1 MMEMFFNKICRPPPD
16 SYKTNAQNSVR
27 ALFIDMIEMFI
38 MERCR
43 LTPRGSY
50 KDNAQNPVTTLFIDM
65 IEMFIMKRCISTPPG
80 SYKTNLK
87 IQ

>member
-1 MMEMFFNKICRPPPD
+1 MIKIFITERCRPTPTWSYKVNASNSLKTLLIYMMEMFFNKICRPPPD
-16 SYKTNAQNSVR
+16 SYKTNAQNSIR
-27 ALFIDMIEMFI
+27 A
-38 MERCR
+38 
-43 LTPRGSY
+43 
-50 KDNAQNPVTTLFIDM
+50 LFIDM